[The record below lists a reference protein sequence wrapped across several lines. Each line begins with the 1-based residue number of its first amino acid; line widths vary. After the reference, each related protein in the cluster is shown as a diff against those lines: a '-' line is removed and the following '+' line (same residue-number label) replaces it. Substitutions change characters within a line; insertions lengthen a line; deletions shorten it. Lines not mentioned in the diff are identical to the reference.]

1 MDAFLS
7 LGYLCLGYTVC
18 DTICILI
25 SLGYNL
31 DTFLSLG
38 YNSDTFLRLGYN
50 LDTSL
55 KTLAGWQVLP
65 HIAGYIL
72 GATYATHKTSAEAAQ
87 YTNIVCNT
95 IIISPVQFWIISC
108 IYAEG

>member
-31 DTFLSLG
+31 DTFL
-38 YNSDTFLRLGYN
+38 RLGYN

-55 KTLAGWQVLP
+55 KILAGWQVLP
-65 HIAGYIL
+65 HTAGYIL